1 MPEANDRTQAFISL
15 SFSVFLARI
24 CTKKKIKNVDR
35 LLWFTRFR
43 QDVTRFTQ
51 PFLTGEEAAAEGE
64 SEAAAEERRRDG
76 GIERKEDFWGLRE
89 QREKGIW
96 VAG

>member
-1 MPEANDRTQAFISL
+1 MTAHGPSYLSL
-15 SFSVFLARI
+15 FLFFG
-24 CTKKKIKNVDR
+24 TYLPPKKKKIKNVDT

-51 PFLTGEEAAAEGE
+51 PFLAGEEEAAAEGE
-64 SEAAAEERRRDG
+64 SEAAAQERRRDG
-76 GIERKEDFWGLRE
+76 GIKPKEDFWGLRE